1 MKKLLLS
8 FAFLTFAIVA
18 TQAQKLVISEIM
30 YSATALGGG
39 GGGGATTVDSLQ
51 FIEIFN
57 SGTTDINLKDYTFR
71 TALSDT
77 LPNFTLKAG
86 AYYVNA
92 VNSFYFK
99 SKFGTDPNH
108 QWRKG
113 AGTLSGQNNQIKRI
127 DLYDNAG
134 VLVDSV
140 RYRTNQGWPTVPNA
154 TVGAGGIVPASRTSI
169 VFCDATLDNGVG
181 TNWFLSSVT
190 STGSIAGKAIIA
202 SPGAADCPFI
212 AITANTQTLTTIK
225 GINLQIPGASL
236 ASPTG
241 TTITITKQPTNGTL
255 VRQGQN
261 YTYQP
266 KAGFCG
272 TDAFEFKAN
281 INVNFDNGKVTI
293 NVLCSAPY
301 VKSGIGVITKDNDAN
316 FIPDSLGK
324 FTEIVGIVHSP
335 NFSTSPA
342 TNFCVIDETN
352 KLDGVFITKG
362 ATDFGY
368 TPKEG
373 DKVRIQGRVA
383 QITGLTAINPD
394 TIIVIGTGKT
404 FAPTEANTLDE
415 DTEAALV
422 TLKGLTLVTPAQWGT
437 AVGGAGGGG
446 GAATQVGYQ
455 LDVTDGIN
463 KYVIF
468 VDKDIED
475 LFFNVG
481 PKKAKFDMTGIG
493 AQVAQNAGG
502 GGGGGATL
510 NNGYRL
516 MPRKLSDLKI
526 YVATN
531 DVVLGQNL
539 NVYPNPFSNE
549 INVVLSEKMDAL
561 KITNAFG
568 QTIYSV
574 AQPSENQVI
583 NTENWTVGVYF
594 MTIEKDSKQFT
605 TKIVK

>member
-1 MKKLLLS
+1 MIAASK
-8 FAFLTFAIVA
+8 
-18 TQAQKLVISEIM
+18 AQNLVISEIM

-39 GGGGATTVDSLQ
+39 QGGGANTVDSLQ

-57 SGTTDINLKDYTFR
+57 AGTTDINLKDYTFR

-86 AYYVNA
+86 AYFVNSVNA
-92 VNSFYFK
+92 PYFK
-99 SKFGTDPNH
+99 SKFGIEPNH
-108 QWRKG
+108 QWKK
-113 AGTLSGQNNQIKRI
+113 GTLSGQNNQIKRI
-127 DLYDNAG
+127 DLYDGAG

-154 TVGAGGIVPASRTSI
+154 TVGQGGVVPASRTSI

-190 STGSIAGKAIIA
+190 SVGMISGKAIIA

-212 AITANTQTLTTIK
+212 AITANTQTLTTYK
-225 GINLQIPGASL
+225 GINLVIPAASL

-266 KAGFCG
+266 KVGFCG

-281 INVNFDNGKVTI
+281 INVNFDNGKVNI
-293 NVLCSAPY
+293 NVLCSVPY
-301 VKSGIGVITKDNDAN
+301 VKSGIGAITKDNDAN

-342 TNFCVIDETN
+342 TTFCVIDENN
-352 KLDGVFITKG
+352 KLDGIFINKT

-383 QITGLTAINPD
+383 QTTGLTTVNPD
-394 TIIVIGTGKT
+394 TIIVVGTGKT
-404 FAPTEANTLDE
+404 FSPTDANTLDE

-437 AVGGAGGGG
+437 AVGGGGGG
-446 GAATQVGYQ
+446 QGGGANAQVGYQ
-455 LDVTDGIN
+455 LDVTDGVN
-463 KYVIF
+463 KFVIF

-475 LFFNVG
+475 LFFNAG

-510 NNGYRL
+510 NTGYRL
-516 MPRKLSDLKI
+516 MPRKLSDMKI

-531 DVVLGQNL
+531 DLVLGQNL

-549 INVVLSEKMDAL
+549 INVVLTEKMDAL
-561 KITNAFG
+561 KVTNVNG
-568 QTIYSV
+568 QLIYSNK
-574 AQPSENQVI
+574 QLSDNQVI
-583 NTENWTVGVYF
+583 STENWTSGVYF
-594 MTIEKDSKQFT
+594 MTIEKDNKQFT